1 MLEDEVKAL
10 RATIKGIESKRD
22 ELVQSARVKISADE
36 ARGVIVERLRRVLMG
51 LYEAYLRADVR
62 ACVRA
67 IENLWRKYAVTA
79 KVIEA
84 ERDEASRRLK
94 AFLGELGYE

>member
-1 MLEDEVKAL
+1 
-10 RATIKGIESKRD
+10 
-22 ELVQSARVKISADE
+22 
-36 ARGVIVERLRRVLMG
+36 MG

-62 ACVRA
+62 ACVLA